1 MRFYFLSD
9 RPCALKLGGLYAG
22 RVGGTEKF
30 MDIDPSD
37 NILCEFI
44 PANGKYLPCSFE
56 IDESFLPPEGI
67 KEYLFPNAVA
77 LYAEDFIRRDSTL
90 KLLLQENFSDCT
102 VSVFV
107 QGRVQVSIEN
117 ERDIFTHVLSDSF
130 ESCRIERKENCI
142 VLFGEG
148 EIAVLNAAGELLL
161 TKETISARLD
171 EALEAVVP
179 FADSMNHYA
188 ECKWKLTDR
197 TELIEYKIACR
208 LPPKENML
216 LYALTE
222 SLLIDADVKAFVTPS
237 LYEKIRSLKKF
248 LGDYLSVLFV
258 TPEVVGLTYQIK
270 ENVFRVDYYTAEY
283 KDGKIDNI
291 KEKECESEGS
301 LAERPI

>member
-9 RPCALKLGGLYAG
+9 RPCALKLGGLYVG
-22 RVGGTEKF
+22 RVGGTQKF

-56 IDESFLPPEGI
+56 IDEDFLPPEGI

-77 LYAEDFIRRDSTL
+77 LYAEDFIHRDSTL
-90 KLLLQENFSDCT
+90 KLLLQENFPDCT
-102 VSVFV
+102 ASVFV
-107 QGRVQVSIEN
+107 QGRVQVSVEN
-117 ERDIFTHVLSDSF
+117 ERGIFTHVLSDSF
-130 ESCRIERKENCI
+130 ENCRIERKENCI

-148 EIAVLNAAGELLL
+148 ETAVLNAAGELLL
-161 TKETISARLD
+161 RKETISARLD
-171 EALEAVVP
+171 EELEAVVP

-188 ECKWKLTDR
+188 ECKWRLTDQA
-197 TELIEYKIACR
+197 ELTEYKIACR
-208 LPPKENML
+208 FPPRENML

-222 SLLIDADVKAFVTPS
+222 SLLIDADVKDFVTPS
-237 LYEKIRSLKKF
+237 LYEKIRSLKNF
-248 LGDYLSVLFV
+248 LGNYLSVLFV
-258 TPEVVGLTYQIK
+258 TPEVAGLAYQIK

-291 KEKECESEGS
+291 REKECESGKAIPEQ
-301 LAERPI
+301 PV